1 MRSPLSA
8 TSNRQMSKLFVMQ
21 TGQTI
26 WEVQDRIESVPGA
39 PLTEAGASNVERA
52 AVELAAC
59 GADIRTV
66 YACDGESERET
77 AEMIAR
83 AIGTKLR
90 TEGELRE
97 LDYGLWQGLTRDE
110 LKRRQPKMFRQWV
123 ESPAS
128 VRPPGGETL
137 AEAQTRLRAAIKG
150 ILKRHKDDAA
160 LVVMRPVAVG
170 LLQCLVT
177 GDPVEQIW
185 KHVDNEFTW
194 GSYQTD
200 LLSL

>member
-1 MRSPLSA
+1 LNVN
-8 TSNRQMSKLFVMQ
+8 SNRQMAKVFVMQ

-39 PLTEAGASNVERA
+39 PLTEAGASDVERA
-52 AVELAAC
+52 AAELAAS

-66 YACDGESERET
+66 YACDGESEHET
-77 AEMIAR
+77 AELIAR
-83 AIGTKLR
+83 ALGTKVR
-90 TEGELRE
+90 MEGELRE

-110 LKRRQPKMFRQWV
+110 LKRRQPKMYRQWA
-123 ESPAS
+123 EAPAS

-137 AEAQTRLRAAIKG
+137 EEAQTRLRAAIKS

-160 LVVMRPVAVG
+160 LLVLRPVAVG

-177 GDPVEQIW
+177 NDPIEQIW

-194 GSYQTD
+194 ASYETD
-200 LLSL
+200 SLSL

>member
-1 MRSPLSA
+1 MA
-8 TSNRQMSKLFVMQ
+8 KLFVVQ

-39 PLTEAGASNVERA
+39 PLTEAGASDVERA
-52 AVELAAC
+52 ADELAAC
-59 GADIRTV
+59 GSGIRAV

-77 AEMIAR
+77 ACLIAQ
-83 AIGTKLR
+83 ALGTKVR
-90 TEGELRE
+90 TEPELRE

-110 LKRRQPKMFRQWV
+110 LKRRQPKMYRQWADAP
-123 ESPAS
+123 SS

-137 AEAQTRLRAAIKG
+137 EEAQERLRAAIKG

-160 LVVMRPVAVG
+160 VLILRPVAVG
-170 LLQCLVT
+170 LLRCLLT
-177 GDPVEQIW
+177 NDPVTQIW

-194 GSYQTD
+194 GSYEMDSQ
-200 LLSL
+200 SL